1 MRLLIAISFVIL
13 VGMIAP
19 AVAQIRDPGLG
30 GRGGGRTLYGDV
42 LVGGEQ
48 LNHGKPVKIDITLY
62 SEFKNVV
69 EHTVVFGNGRYRFNN
84 LPAAIYEVV
93 AEVESQEL
101 YRERVDLRSPLVDDY
116 RKDLSFEWKKNG
128 PSTSGAG
135 TVAADSYQ
143 RSAANAALLKKAG
156 TALDAKQY
164 DSAVDLLKQIVVS
177 DPKDFQAWTQ
187 LANVHL
193 LQNKLADAESEYF
206 RAIDLRSDYFP
217 ALLNLGRTEIAQHR
231 VEIAADVLTK
241 ALKLRATSAET
252 NYLLG
257 ESYLQLKKG
266 SLAVPYLNEALRLDP
281 DGMAEAHLRLALL
294 YNGAGMKDKA
304 AAEYEAFLKKRPD
317 YQDRK
322 KLEEYISAN
331 KKP

>member
-1 MRLLIAISFVIL
+1 MYAFSSWRAF
-13 VGMIAP
+13 A
-19 AVAQIRDPGLG
+19 
-30 GRGGGRTLYGDV
+30 RT
-42 LVGGEQ
+42 E
-48 LNHGKPVKIDITLY
+48 TLQE
-62 SEFKNVV
+62 S
-69 EHTVVFGNGRYRFNN
+69 
-84 LPAAIYEVV
+84 LEV
-93 AEVESQEL
+93 

-116 RKDLSFEWKKNG
+116 RKDLSFEWRATG
-128 PSTSGAG
+128 PSRSGAG
-135 TVAADSYQ
+135 TVPADSYQ
-143 RSAANAALLKKAG
+143 RNAANSALLKKAG

-164 DSAVDLLKQIVVS
+164 DSAVDLLKQVVAS

-231 VEIAADVLTK
+231 DEIAVDVLTK
-241 ALKLRATSAET
+241 AVKLRATSAET

-281 DGMAEAHLRLALL
+281 NGMAEAHLRLALL

>member
-1 MRLLIAISFVIL
+1 MRILLAISFVIL
-13 VGMIAP
+13 AGMIAP
-19 AVAQIRDPGLG
+19 ALAQVRDPGLG
-30 GRGGGRTLYGDV
+30 GRGGGRTLFGDITV
-42 LVGGEQ
+42 AGEE
-48 LNHGKPVKIDITLY
+48 LNRGKPVKIDITLY
-62 SEFKNVV
+62 TESKTVVERNVV
-69 EHTVVFGNGRYRFNN
+69 SSNGRYRFNN
-84 LPAAIYEVV
+84 LPAGVYELV
-93 AEVESQEL
+93 AEIEGQEVL
-101 YRERVDLRSPLVDDY
+101 RDRIDMRSPLVDDY
-116 RKDLSFEWKKNG
+116 RHDLSFAWKTNG

-135 TVAADSYQ
+135 TVAADSYP
-143 RSAANAALLKKAG
+143 RNAANMALLKKAG

-164 DSAVDLLKQIVVS
+164 DSAVDLLKQIVGS
-177 DPKDFQAWTQ
+177 DPKDFPAWTQ

-193 LQNKLADAESEYF
+193 LQNKLADAENEYF
-206 RAIDLRSDYFP
+206 RAIDLKSDYFP
-217 ALLNLGRTEIAQHR
+217 ALLNLGRTEMAQHR
-231 VEIAADVLTK
+231 DEIAVDVLTK
-241 ALKLRATSAET
+241 AVKLRATSAET

-281 DGMAEAHLRLALL
+281 NGMAEAHLRLALL
-294 YNGAGMKDKA
+294 YNGAGLKDKA

>member
-1 MRLLIAISFVIL
+1 MRILIALSLFLFVGAIT
-13 VGMIAP
+13 P
-19 AVAQIRDPGLG
+19 ALGQFGDPGVN
-30 GRGGGRTLYGDV
+30 GRGGGHSLYGDV
-42 LVGGEQ
+42 VVTGEQ
-48 LNHGKPVKIDITLY
+48 LVGGKPVKIDITLY
-62 SEFKNVV
+62 SEFKNVI
-69 EHTVVFGNGRYRFNN
+69 ERNTVSPGGRYRFNN
-84 LPAAIYEVV
+84 LPGGVYELS
-93 AEVESQEL
+93 VEIEGQEIT
-101 YRERVDLRSPLVDDY
+101 RDRVDVRSPLVVDI
-116 RKDLSFEWKKNG
+116 RHDLSFEWKANG

-143 RSAANAALLKKAG
+143 RNAANAALLKKAG

-187 LANVHL
+187 LANVPL
-193 LQNKLADAESEYF
+193 LQNKLSDAESEYF
-206 RAIDLRSDYFP
+206 RAIDLRADYFP

-231 VEIAADVLTK
+231 VEIAVDVLTK
-241 ALKLRATSAET
+241 ALKLRATSADA

-266 SLAVPYLNEALRLDP
+266 SLAVPLLNEALRLDP
-281 DGMAEAHLRLALL
+281 NGMAEAHLRLALL

-317 YQDRK
+317 YPDRK

>member
-1 MRLLIAISFVIL
+1 MRILLAISFVVL
-13 VGMIAP
+13 AGAVAP
-19 AVAQIRDPGLG
+19 ALGQSRDPGLN

-42 LVGGEQ
+42 VVAGEE
-48 LNHGKPVKIDITLY
+48 LNRGKPVKIDLTLY
-62 SEFKNVV
+62 TEGKTLVERNVV
-69 EHTVVFGNGRYRFNN
+69 SSNGRYRFNN
-84 LPAAIYEVV
+84 LPPGVYELV
-93 AEVESQEL
+93 AEIEGNEVL
-101 YRERVDLRSPLVDDY
+101 RDRVDLRSPLVDDY
-116 RKDLSFEWKKNG
+116 RHDLSFEWKTNG
-128 PSTSGAG
+128 SATSSAG

-143 RSAANAALLKKAG
+143 RNAANAALLKKAG
-156 TALDAKQY
+156 TALDTKQY
-164 DSAVDLLKQIVVS
+164 DSAVDSLKQIVVS

-231 VEIAADVLTK
+231 VEIAVDVLTK
-241 ALKLRATSAET
+241 ALKLRATSADA